1 MELSLVHLTSLLV
14 FVPSKEKLGTK
25 ASDKRV
31 HLSVQGQRGKRWS
44 KGVKGNYH
52 IKIAIK
58 NDHERG
64 DQEARVSADL

>member
-25 ASDKRV
+25 ASDKEFTYV
-31 HLSVQGQRGKRWS
+31 SKAKGGKRWS